1 MAGADAEGAQWVK
14 RQATGAEATADERVE
29 LVLLL
34 DTTPAALVLEA
45 RRCGLELARRVP
57 EGPAARQFTQST
69 GAGGRAAD
77 RFASA
82 WAAHGCVDDPEV
94 TVAHQVRGAQTKYF
108 LYGAPKIH
116 DHYGLSIFCM
126 DKY

>member
-45 RRCGLELARRVP
+45 RRCGLELARIIRDDNP
-57 EGPAARQFTQST
+57 TLPLLLQSAEPSSLLQHVACT
-69 GAGGRAAD
+69 
-77 RFASA
+77 AS
-82 WAAHGCVDDPEV
+82 
-94 TVAHQVRGAQTKYF
+94 TKV
-108 LYGAPKIH
+108 
-116 DHYGLSIFCM
+116 
-126 DKY
+126 